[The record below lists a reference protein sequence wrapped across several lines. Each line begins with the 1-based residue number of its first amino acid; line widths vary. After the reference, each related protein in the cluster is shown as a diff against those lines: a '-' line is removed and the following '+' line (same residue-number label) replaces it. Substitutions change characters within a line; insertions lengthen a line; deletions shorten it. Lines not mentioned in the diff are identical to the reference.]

1 VNTMAD
7 DKTPSTREKV
17 VAHYVD
23 GRVTKGLAEDFSPAH
38 ATFTLIP
45 LDAADNREPVLV
57 RVQDLKAVFFVKDF
71 AGDPDYSEWKHFEVP
86 RLGLHVAVKF
96 TDGEVMVG
104 AQLPITADY
113 GFLLF
118 PADRGSNNKRV
129 FVVTAAVTVVERVPD

>member
-1 VNTMAD
+1 VNTIAD
-7 DKTPSTREKV
+7 TSTLPALDNV

-23 GRVTKGLAEDFSPAH
+23 GRVTKGQTEDFSAARP
-38 ATFTLIP
+38 TFTLIP
-45 LDAADNREPVLV
+45 LDEADEREPVIVHL
-57 RVQDLKAVFFVKDF
+57 QDLKAVFFVKDF

-104 AQLPITADY
+104 AQLPLTTDY

-118 PADRGSNNKRV
+118 PADRSSNNEKV
-129 FVVTAAVTVVERVPD
+129 FVVSAAVTVVEQVPD

>member
-7 DKTPSTREKV
+7 ANTASRPESV
-17 VAHYVD
+17 VAHHVD
-23 GRVTKGLAEDFSPAH
+23 GRVTKGQTDDFSPARP
-38 ATFTLIP
+38 TFTLIP
-45 LDAADNREPVLV
+45 LDGADNREPVIV

-86 RLGLHVAVKF
+86 RLCLPVAVKF

-104 AQLPITADY
+104 AQLSLTTDY

-118 PADRGSNNKRV
+118 PADRGSNNERV
-129 FVVTAAVTVVERVPD
+129 FVVSAAVTIVEHVPD